1 MTFKERFDS
10 ICTKLTMHC
19 NSKTTWEAQLFKT
32 KVKPATPGRLKD
44 ARFHHLPYQSHMNVG
59 MDRKQVDRKDVL
71 MLRLFEGKLVWQVRE
86 RYVGRLRY

>member
-1 MTFKERFDS
+1 MTRSVRSRQCIATVRQPGKHSYSRS
-10 ICTKLTMHC
+10 
-19 NSKTTWEAQLFKT
+19 SAKT
-32 KVKPATPGRLKD
+32 KVKPATSGLKD

-86 RYVGRLRY
+86 RQEG